1 MSNEF
6 VHLHTHSHYSLLQA
20 VPQIPDLVKAAKAD
34 KQTALALTDAGSMY
48 GAVEFYQQ
56 AKKNDIKPIIGVDF
70 YVSPRK
76 RTDQELD
83 EDKRFY
89 RIILLAKNT
98 QGYKDLMLMSSQG
111 FLTGFYEHPR
121 IDRELISRYCKNLI
135 AIFPARSGEIAWQ
148 LEHGTP
154 DRAKTALTF
163 YQNLF
168 DSESLYQ
175 EITLHPEINGHDEL
189 QRKIYSFATENNLEL
204 VAANDVYYIKPEDRE
219 VRRITATVAKG
230 YHQLEAADEDYS
242 FSTQAQ
248 MKTKFKDLPKAIAN
262 TKVIADMCN
271 VEIELGT
278 FYFPHFELP
287 TNTTAESELRK
298 LVYAGIAKR
307 GFKDDNQ
314 VVKDRLE
321 YELNIIN
328 SKGYAAYFLIVQDL
342 LRFAHE
348 QDIPTTIRGSV
359 AGSMVTYLSGITN
372 LDPIYYGLRFER
384 FLNPDRPSAP
394 DIDMD
399 FADNRRDEVID
410 YAREKY
416 GRDKVAQIGTFGTM
430 LARGVVRDVARA
442 MSFPYALGD
451 QIAKLIPQGK
461 QGFPMSIDRALTE
474 VPELLEVYG
483 NNPSVRQVIDM
494 GKRLE
499 GNARH
504 ISVHAAGVVIAPT
517 TLNDFTPVQIDPKGG
532 KLITQYDM
540 HAVGEDGAGLT
551 KFDFLGLKNLAILAD
566 TVKRVKWRHQQDIDI
581 EKIPIDD
588 KKTYSMLAEGKTHG
602 TFQLNGSGMT
612 AFLKDLKPT
621 DIFDINAMVALY
633 RPGPME
639 FIPEYIARKHNPDL
653 VDYPHELLKESLQQS
668 YGLLIYQEDVMYT
681 AIKLAN
687 YSWLDADKFRK
698 AMGKKIP
705 ELMDEQEKKFK
716 GGCVDNGIDPELA
729 DELWER
735 IKPFAAY
742 AFNKSHSASYGR
754 VAYQTAY
761 FKANF
766 PSEYMA
772 SVLTAD
778 SGHTDKIAESV
789 AECDK
794 MNIDILPP
802 DINESFGTFTVIDR
816 EESEELPAIRFGLYS
831 IKNFG
836 EGIGDQIINERK
848 ANGPYE
854 SVADLI
860 ERVGGRH
867 LNRKSLESLIF
878 SGALDLLEPEPK
890 TNATQ
895 WRADLYGNLS
905 DLLTHHKQIHSH
917 AEGQV
922 SLFASS
928 AIELPEFII
937 QRNISSLNKE
947 DILNHEKELLGI
959 YLSGHPLDRFKDKL
973 DTRDQNITN
982 LKTKDEF
989 LNRSVTIVGL
999 LQDIRPINTKKS
1011 NRAMAFGIMADY
1023 DDTIEI
1029 VFFPDT
1035 WDELKKDIE
1044 VDSVYKME
1052 GKLTERNS
1060 DRSVLIDRI
1069 TKL

>member
-1 MSNEF
+1 MSAITVSGQSIIRYNTITIMSNEF

-612 AFLKDLKPT
+612 ACLKD
-621 DIFDINAMVALY
+621 
-633 RPGPME
+633 
-639 FIPEYIARKHNPDL
+639 
-653 VDYPHELLKESLQQS
+653 
-668 YGLLIYQEDVMYT
+668 
-681 AIKLAN
+681 
-687 YSWLDADKFRK
+687 
-698 AMGKKIP
+698 
-705 ELMDEQEKKFK
+705 
-716 GGCVDNGIDPELA
+716 
-729 DELWER
+729 
-735 IKPFAAY
+735 
-742 AFNKSHSASYGR
+742 
-754 VAYQTAY
+754 
-761 FKANF
+761 
-766 PSEYMA
+766 
-772 SVLTAD
+772 
-778 SGHTDKIAESV
+778 
-789 AECDK
+789 
-794 MNIDILPP
+794 
-802 DINESFGTFTVIDR
+802 
-816 EESEELPAIRFGLYS
+816 
-831 IKNFG
+831 
-836 EGIGDQIINERK
+836 
-848 ANGPYE
+848 
-854 SVADLI
+854 
-860 ERVGGRH
+860 
-867 LNRKSLESLIF
+867 
-878 SGALDLLEPEPK
+878 
-890 TNATQ
+890 
-895 WRADLYGNLS
+895 
-905 DLLTHHKQIHSH
+905 
-917 AEGQV
+917 
-922 SLFASS
+922 
-928 AIELPEFII
+928 
-937 QRNISSLNKE
+937 
-947 DILNHEKELLGI
+947 
-959 YLSGHPLDRFKDKL
+959 
-973 DTRDQNITN
+973 
-982 LKTKDEF
+982 
-989 LNRSVTIVGL
+989 
-999 LQDIRPINTKKS
+999 
-1011 NRAMAFGIMADY
+1011 
-1023 DDTIEI
+1023 
-1029 VFFPDT
+1029 
-1035 WDELKKDIE
+1035 
-1044 VDSVYKME
+1044 
-1052 GKLTERNS
+1052 
-1060 DRSVLIDRI
+1060 
-1069 TKL
+1069 